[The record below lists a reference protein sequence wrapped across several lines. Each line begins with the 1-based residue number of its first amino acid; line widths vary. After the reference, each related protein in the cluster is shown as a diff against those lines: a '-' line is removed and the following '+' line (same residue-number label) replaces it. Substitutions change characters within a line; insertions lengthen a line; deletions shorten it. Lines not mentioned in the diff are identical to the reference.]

1 MEALHRRLR
10 WRATS
15 SSPSEGPSTNCPTTT
30 VRENECVAP
39 NAESVLTKEGG
50 SMVRETVL
58 GLAAAGLAL
67 TALVGCAATRYP
79 TIRVGGPRVAHVRR
93 APGPGRRAT
102 TRNRLMLQRLV
113 RAFDSPAHVR
123 HLWSWGLCGGFARR
137 IAPSATL
144 TFHRVGHGD
153 AYASVACGGFS
164 VRRSLNGI
172 AWAGRDR
179 AKARF
184 RAVKR
189 VFRRICPHKQCRKVG
204 ATDGRAPQRSR
215 IPSSHAA
222 CARLRLVSRRVILPL
237 VSLGP
242 RQRCRPA
249 G

>member
-1 MEALHRRLR
+1 M
-10 WRATS
+10 
-15 SSPSEGPSTNCPTTT
+15 
-30 VRENECVAP
+30 AP

-79 TIRVGGPRVAHVRR
+79 TIRVGGPRVDHVARGAPGRPTSSTIPHDVWSVTIRYVRR